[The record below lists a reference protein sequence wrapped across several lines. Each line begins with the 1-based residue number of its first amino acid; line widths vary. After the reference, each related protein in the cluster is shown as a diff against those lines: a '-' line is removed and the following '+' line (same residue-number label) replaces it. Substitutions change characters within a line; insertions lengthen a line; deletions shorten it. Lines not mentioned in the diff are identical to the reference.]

1 MKVVLQRVSEASVTV
16 DNEQIGAID
25 HGLMLLVGIHQDDGP
40 EQMEWLADKILKLR
54 IFDDEDGKMDITEH
68 EKTFEGFIRF
78 SVWTAAICIGILIF
92 LALTNA

>member
-1 MKVVLQRVSEASVTV
+1 MSK
-16 DNEQIGAID
+16 NEHE
-25 HGLMLLVGIHQDDGP
+25 HGN
-40 EQMEWLADKILKLR
+40 
-54 IFDDEDGKMDITEH
+54 MDITEH